1 MGIVMGMSDEEVE
14 LHDRLN
20 QLQYIVRDL
29 KSANVVLVGDLMMD
43 QYIRGFANNLNS
55 RAPVPVLRETMRESD
70 VGAAAHVARGLKS
83 MGMNSKLFGVVGD
96 DKAGN
101 NILNSLNS
109 EGVDTTG
116 IVSIENRVTTVK
128 TRLLASRESLI
139 SGEQLLLRWDVEDD
153 NPVPEEYTN
162 MLIDSAIRSL
172 DGSDVL
178 ILSDYGQGVITD
190 TGAPKLIEAAKKAGV
205 QVIADPKLTG
215 LHRSVGADWV
225 LFQKQGL
232 EIMRKRLGVSSGK
245 DAARK
250 LIDTY
255 GWTNLVVLAGENG
268 VTVYD
273 SENTFHAP
281 CKLEDLRQ
289 MIGLI
294 DAAAVALA
302 VSISSELDK
311 AGTAHIANAASE
323 CILGAE
329 RTESFVL
336 NKSDLI
342 DRLGEM
348 AWNLQISKR

>member
-1 MGIVMGMSDEEVE
+1 M
-14 LHDRLN
+14 
-20 QLQYIVRDL
+20 
-29 KSANVVLVGDLMMD
+29 
-43 QYIRGFANNLNS
+43 
-55 RAPVPVLRETMRESD
+55 
-70 VGAAAHVARGLKS
+70 
-83 MGMNSKLFGVVGD
+83 VGD

-109 EGVDTTG
+109 EGVDTSG

-162 MLIDSAIRSL
+162 KLIHSAIQSL
-172 DGSDVL
+172 HGSDVL

-232 EIMRKRLGVSSGK
+232 EIMRKRLGVPSGK

-302 VSISSELDK
+302 VSISSGLDK

>member
-109 EGVDTTG
+109 EGVDTSG

-162 MLIDSAIRSL
+162 KLIHSAIQSL
-172 DGSDVL
+172 NGSDVL
-178 ILSDYGQGVITD
+178 ILSRLRPGSN
-190 TGAPKLIEAAKKAGV
+190 
-205 QVIADPKLTG
+205 
-215 LHRSVGADWV
+215 HRYRGS
-225 LFQKQGL
+225 
-232 EIMRKRLGVSSGK
+232 
-245 DAARK
+245 
-250 LIDTY
+250 
-255 GWTNLVVLAGENG
+255 
-268 VTVYD
+268 
-273 SENTFHAP
+273 
-281 CKLEDLRQ
+281 
-289 MIGLI
+289 
-294 DAAAVALA
+294 
-302 VSISSELDK
+302 
-311 AGTAHIANAASE
+311 
-323 CILGAE
+323 
-329 RTESFVL
+329 
-336 NKSDLI
+336 
-342 DRLGEM
+342 
-348 AWNLQISKR
+348 